1 MRDEEALEEE
11 EEGADDQEDGE
22 IIKEPELPKSDGKLF
37 TEEELADL

>member
-11 EEGADDQEDGE
+11 DEGDDDKEEGE
-22 IIKEPELPKSDGKLF
+22 IVKEPELPKSDGKLF